1 MRSHVAAVLSALVL
15 FTASLA
21 HAKGP
26 TLPPDESIWQGRY
39 VCAQGVTGLT
49 LSVRPV
55 GPDRVSATFTFYA
68 LPENPRVPTGSYT
81 MTGVLSPSSEV
92 VSLVPERWVQQPPGY
107 VMVAMSGTFDVSAGV
122 MRGRIDG
129 PGCTEFRLYRMR

>member
-1 MRSHVAAVLSALVL
+1 MRLQALVLSTLLLLVAAV
-15 FTASLA
+15 A

-55 GPDRVSATFTFYA
+55 GADRVAATFTFYA
-68 LPENPRVPTGSYT
+68 VPENPRVPTGSYT
-81 MTGVLSPSSEV
+81 MTGVLSPTSEV
-92 VSLVPERWVQQPPGY
+92 VNLVPERWVQQPPGY
-107 VMVAMSGTFDVSAGV
+107 VMVAMSGTFDVQRGV

-129 PGCTEFRLYRMR
+129 PGCTEFALHRMR